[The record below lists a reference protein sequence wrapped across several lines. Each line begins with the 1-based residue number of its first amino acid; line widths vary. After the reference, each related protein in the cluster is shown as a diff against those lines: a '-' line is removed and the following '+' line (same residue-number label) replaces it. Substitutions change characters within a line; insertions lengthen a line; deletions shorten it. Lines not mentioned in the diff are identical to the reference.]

1 VSGTLYVD
9 DLLTDVPPYGQFTGD
24 ELAGLPYAYTIK

>member
-1 VSGTLYVD
+1 MD
-9 DLLTDVPPYGQFTGD
+9 NVPPFDQFSTD